1 MNWIILKKFSVL
13 SGYTPKAVYNK
24 IERGQWT
31 HGVHYRKA
39 PDGKFF
45 INAKEVENWVR
56 GI

>member
-24 IERGQWT
+24 ISRGQWT
-31 HGVHYRKA
+31 YGVHYKKA

-45 INAKEVENWVR
+45 INAQEVENWVR